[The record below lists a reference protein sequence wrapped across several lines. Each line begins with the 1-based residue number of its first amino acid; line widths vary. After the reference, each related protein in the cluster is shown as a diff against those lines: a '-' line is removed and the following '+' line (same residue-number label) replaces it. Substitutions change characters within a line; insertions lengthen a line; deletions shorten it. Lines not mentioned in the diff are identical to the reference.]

1 MLLSGHGCQA
11 EVARVIFRWARRQC
25 AKRPA
30 FRAGEPMTSWR
41 QTRRRGLCVAIVAA
55 VALLRASVALAV
67 ISQGDLTLY
76 MFFETREAGRWGEGS
91 SGNNAI
97 LSKFTTFGVIPGK
110 SATETGG
117 SFDFNHWDLVEAR
130 QLASIRPHYELVKN
144 RKLLGRVDTIVL
156 QHADFF
162 AYYRPWYDAE
172 GTLKNK
178 GRAEAF
184 RDWNNYTHQ
193 QLQEQYFRNDLHEY
207 YADLDFTDNFSMRIG
222 KQQIIWSE
230 ANILAGT
237 EITNPADVTYHGF
250 VGAEAAEDERK
261 NLEMIKANYILPD
274 FLKTGNNELE
284 AFLIPGDFES
294 GSDLRSNITIGGA
307 DVTTDSRNPYAV
319 PVSLVG
325 PFAPVPM
332 ETEGILFHGLT
343 YYNQEGQPVRITSLL
358 DEPAKPM
365 ILVGPNFFD
374 YRELD
379 VSHTPSKS
387 LENSE
392 FGTRY
397 STILPIGEGLQ
408 SSLIFL
414 YEARDPKSV
423 VCVECAAP
431 EGFTPFER
439 IPGLF
444 VEEHKFFFGK
454 PRPGVPKLGRILF
467 LNATDYRRNPYFGAT
482 GTYYDSDFTRSVF
495 RYDLF
500 YAPRVGVSAPTA
512 PNFPKSPAHGGTFG
526 KWTELSRF
534 VFGVDRPTLLP
545 IVNPYLTKQF
555 TFLTLQATETWYP
568 DLPAGAIPNDP
579 LGKIRKFST
588 FLTLSG
594 TNFLLNGRSTNLTGA
609 SWDVDDQTGELMSN
623 TVYRYS
629 RDILIGTNIHWYLGR
644 SGRHTDPF
652 LESKSQ
658 RINELEFTF
667 TYEL

>member
-1 MLLSGHGCQA
+1 
-11 EVARVIFRWARRQC
+11 
-25 AKRPA
+25 
-30 FRAGEPMTSWR
+30 MTAWR
-41 QTRRRGLCVAIVAA
+41 QTRRRGLCVVIVAA
-55 VALLRASVALAV
+55 FVMLRAGAAFAV
-67 ISQGDLTLY
+67 ITQGDLSVY

-91 SGNNAI
+91 SGNNAVP
-97 LSKFTTFGVIPGK
+97 SKFTTVPTVFRDGK
-110 SATETGG
+110 AATETGG

-130 QLASIRPHYELVKN
+130 QLASIRPHYDLVKN
-144 RKLLGRVDTIVL
+144 HKLLGRIDTFWL
-156 QHADFF
+156 KHAEFF

-184 RDWNNYTHQ
+184 RDWSNYAHSELQ
-193 QLQEQYFRNDLHEY
+193 QQYFRDDLHEY
-207 YADLDFTDNFSMRIG
+207 YVDLDFTDNFSMRIG

-261 NLEMIKANYILPD
+261 NLQMVKADYILPD
-274 FLKTGNNELE
+274 FLKTGNNEFE
-284 AFLIPGDFES
+284 AFLIPGDFEGAS
-294 GSDLRSNITIGGA
+294 ALRSNLTVGST
-307 DVTTDSRNPYAV
+307 DVTTDPRNPYAV
-319 PVSLVG
+319 PVSLIG
-325 PFAPVPM
+325 PFSPAPLGSITALEP
-332 ETEGILFHGLT
+332 IAGLGGNPNT
-343 YYNQEGQPVRITSLL
+343 PFYNQEGQPVRITSLL

-365 ILVGPNFFD
+365 IQVGEGFFD
-374 YRELD
+374 FKEQD
-379 VSHTPSKS
+379 VSKPPSKS

-392 FGTRY
+392 FGARY
-397 STILPIGEGLQ
+397 STILPVGEGLQ
-408 SSLIFL
+408 TSFIFL
-414 YEARDPKSV
+414 YEARAPKSV
-423 VCVECAAP
+423 VCTECPAP
-431 EGFTPFER
+431 AGFSSFLK

-444 VEEHKFFFGK
+444 EEGGKFWYGK
-454 PRPGVPKLGRILF
+454 PLPGVPKVGRVLA
-467 LNATDYRRNPYFGAT
+467 LQATDYRRNPYFGAT
-482 GTYYDSDFTRSVF
+482 GTYYDSDFTSSVL

-500 YAPRVGVSAPTA
+500 YAPRVGISAPTSIKPTLIDVPLA
-512 PNFPKSPAHGGTFG
+512 PPKEHRFGGSYG
-526 KWTELSRF
+526 KWTELARF
-534 VFGVDRPTLLP
+534 VFGIDRPTLVP
-545 IVNPYLTKQF
+545 ILNPYVTKQF

-568 DLPAGAIPNDP
+568 DLPPGAIPNDP
-579 LGKIRKFST
+579 LGKIRRFSS

-594 TNFLLNGRSTNLTGA
+594 TNFLLNGRSTNLTGV
-609 SWDVDDQTGELMSN
+609 SWDVDDQTGELISN

>member
-1 MLLSGHGCQA
+1 
-11 EVARVIFRWARRQC
+11 
-25 AKRPA
+25 
-30 FRAGEPMTSWR
+30 MTAWR
-41 QTRRRGLCVAIVAA
+41 QTRRCGLCVVIMTA
-55 VALLRASVALAV
+55 VALLRASAAFAV
-67 ISQGDLTLY
+67 ISQGDLTVY
-76 MFFETREAGRWGEGS
+76 IFVETREAGRWGEGS
-91 SGNNAI
+91 SNDNATPA
-97 LSKFTTFGVIPGK
+97 KFTPTKVISPG
-110 SATETGG
+110 SAATETGG

-144 RKLLGRVDTIVL
+144 HKLLERIDIPL
-156 QHADFF
+156 LEHADFF

-184 RDWNNYTHQ
+184 RDWSNYTHQ
-193 QLQEQYFRNDLHEY
+193 QLQQQYFRNDLHEY

-250 VGAEAAEDERK
+250 VGAEAAEDERTD
-261 NLEMIKANYILPD
+261 LQMIKANYILPD
-274 FLKTGNNELE
+274 FLKTGNNEFE

-294 GSDLRSNITIGGA
+294 ASALRSNITIGGA
-307 DVTTDSRNPYAV
+307 DVTTDPRNPYAV

-325 PFAPVPM
+325 PLTSAPVNIGESPNVQ
-332 ETEGILFHGLT
+332 FF
-343 YYNQEGQPVRITSLL
+343 NQEGQPVRITSLL

-365 ILVGPNFFD
+365 LNLGPSFFD
-374 YRELD
+374 FREQN
-379 VSHTPSKS
+379 VSKPPSKS

-397 STILPIGEGLQ
+397 STILPVGEGLQ
-408 SSLIFL
+408 TSFIFL
-414 YEARDPKSV
+414 YEARAPESV
-423 VCVECAAP
+423 RCVECPAP
-431 EGFTPFER
+431 AGFKPLLG

-444 VEEHKFFFGK
+444 FEGKKFWYGK
-454 PRPGVPKLGRILF
+454 PRPGVPKVGRVLF
-467 LNATDYRRNPYFGAT
+467 LQATDYRRNPYFGLT
-482 GTYYDSDFTRSVF
+482 GTYYDSDFSRSVF

-512 PNFPKSPAHGGTFG
+512 PNFPKPPAHGGTYG
-526 KWTELSRF
+526 KWTELARF
-534 VFGVDRPTLLP
+534 VFGIDRPTLVP
-545 IVNPYLTKQF
+545 ILNPHLTKQF

-579 LGKIRKFST
+579 LGKIRKFSS
-588 FLTLSG
+588 FLTFSG
-594 TNFLLNGRSTNLTGA
+594 TNFLLNGRSTNLTGV

-629 RDILIGTNIHWYLGR
+629 RDILIGTNMHWYLGR